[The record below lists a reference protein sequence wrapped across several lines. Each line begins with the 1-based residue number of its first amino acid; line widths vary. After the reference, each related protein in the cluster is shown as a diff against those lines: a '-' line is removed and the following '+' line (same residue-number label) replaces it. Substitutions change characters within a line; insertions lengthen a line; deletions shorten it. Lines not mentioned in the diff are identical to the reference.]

1 MKLRCLLVTVVAL
14 LVLAPAALGAGGSA
28 SGGYGGNGGNVQ
40 NEVSQGAAGA
50 VASQGTL
57 PFTGLD
63 IALLV
68 VGGIALVIVGSGL
81 RRAAKR
87 PAA

>member
-1 MKLRCLLVTVVAL
+1 MKLRCLLVAVCAL

-28 SGGYGGNGGNVQ
+28 DRGYGGNGGVQ
-40 NEVSQGAAGA
+40 NEVNQGAVDAT
-50 VASQGTL
+50 ASKSSL

-63 IALLV
+63 LALLL
-68 VGGIALVIVGSGL
+68 VGGISLVIVGSGL

-87 PAA
+87 SST